1 VKPPGRDTAR
11 VSIPFGSTTLE
22 FEIAERNLLG
32 VYSPRPVPPVVELDG
47 AIRSAVATP
56 LGQPPLTEWI
66 RPGDRVL
73 ILSDDNTRST
83 PVDRIIPVLLE
94 QLTAAGVS
102 EDRISCL
109 IALGTHRYM
118 TDPEMRIKVGADVCR
133 RIRVFNHEW
142 KDPKQLVP
150 LGRSSRGTP
159 VTVNRAVVEADVVI
173 GLGSVVPHHIPGYS
187 GSGKIVQPGI
197 CGAETTAATHMLS
210 CSGGGD
216 SLLGRADNPVRAD
229 MEEIADRIGMKTIC
243 NVVSDPQGRV
253 AGVFFGS
260 RAGVFTRAVELAGSV
275 YGFEYQD
282 LPDIVVAGASPCEID
297 FWQSHKALYP
307 AQRIVKP
314 GGTIILCT
322 PAPEGVSPAHAAV
335 LEYAGQPSE
344 RIKAAYSK
352 GTLEDGV
359 AAALAVAWAMV
370 REKAGV
376 ITYSPGIPE
385 EHKARLGQTHAPDI
399 EWALDEAF
407 RRQGRN
413 AGVVVLTHAPEMLP
427 IGKP

>member
-1 VKPPGRDTAR
+1 MAR
-11 VSIPFGSTTLE
+11 VSIPFGGTTLG

-32 VYSPRPVPPVVELDG
+32 VYSPRPVPPLADLDG

-56 LGQPPLTEWI
+56 LGQPPLAEWI
-66 RPGDRVL
+66 RPGNRVL

-83 PVDRIIPVLLE
+83 PADRIVPILLE
-94 QLTAAGVS
+94 HLTAAGVS

-118 TDPEMRIKVGADVCR
+118 TEQEMRRKVGEDVCR
-133 RIRVFNHEW
+133 RIRVLNHEW
-142 KDPKQLVP
+142 KDPRQLVP

-159 VTVNRAVVEADVVI
+159 VTVNRAAVEADVVI

-210 CSGGGD
+210 CGGGGD
-216 SLLGRADNPVRAD
+216 SFLGRVDNPVRAD
-229 MEEIADRIGMKTIC
+229 VEEIADRIGMKTIC
-243 NVVSDPQGRV
+243 NVVSDPRGQV

-260 RAGVFTRAVELAGSV
+260 RVEVFTRAVELARSV
-275 YGFEYQD
+275 YGFEYQGI
-282 LPDIVVAGASPCEID
+282 PDIVVAGASPCEID

-307 AQRIVKP
+307 AQRMVKP

-322 PAPEGVSPAHAAV
+322 PAPEGVSPVHAAV
-335 LEYAGQPSE
+335 LEYAAWPSR
-344 RIKAAYSK
+344 RIKEAYSN
-352 GTLEDGV
+352 GMIEDGV

-385 EHKARLGQTHAPDI
+385 EHKAGLGHTHAPHI

-407 RRQGRN
+407 RRHGRD
-413 AGVVVLTHAPEMLP
+413 AGVAVLTHAPEMLP